1 MKPIPENIS
10 VLILEI
16 KNLIGMPVSV
26 NAVMAVLES
35 MGIREIDV
43 KEDYHL
49 ESLAVLAAL
58 IFKELLKEEYSDE
71 EMNPSSSE
79 AEAYIKSNRGF
90 NKYKDAI
97 KFYIK
102 GLMSVLPIFIQ
113 IACVVIFGYAIWV
126 NVGFNDLQSTAVV
139 LSVIWAL
146 ILTGGFIQ
154 MIGRVGSYY
163 WCSLQK
169 VKAYIAMN
177 RLFFKAIR
185 FVLTILLFINVVNF
199 FLHLYPYIMILI
211 YSIYTIL
218 ISILLLCL
226 ALMYPI
232 EKRWTIIF
240 TITTATAIG
249 LFLKF
254 YTNLHIYLTHWI
266 GISTVILLSF
276 LVYQWTFRDVKKN
289 KKNEYKR
296 FIRDGVII
304 YNNNLYF
311 LYGTFLYILVFM
323 DRFLAWSA
331 DRGTV
336 IPYVIYYEKDYEI
349 GMDLSIV
356 IFFLV
361 AGVLEYSM
369 FVFSKQLNIVL
380 QKLDFYS
387 IAVFKKAFAYL
398 YFRNLLSFLI
408 TSLVAFLFVYGFMHY
423 DWGYKSAFGE
433 GFPERSYNVL
443 IYGSIGYFC
452 LSWAMLNVLYMF
464 RLNQPKNAVKI
475 VGIAIIIDFV
485 VGAFCS
491 RFISY
496 EYSVL
501 GMLAGM
507 LFFLLGSLYYNYK
520 IFSRID
526 YYAVL

>member
-1 MKPIPENIS
+1 MNPIPEKVS
-10 VLILEI
+10 DLILEI
-16 KNLIGMPVSV
+16 KNLIGMPVGA

-43 KEDYHL
+43 VEDYQQ
-49 ESLAVLAAL
+49 ESLATMATL
-58 IFKELLKEEYSDE
+58 IYNELLKEEYTDE
-71 EMNPSSSE
+71 EMNPSNLDVYVSSYE
-79 AEAYIKSNRGF
+79 GF
-90 NKYKDAI
+90 NKVKEGT

-102 GLMSVLPIFIQ
+102 GLFSVLPVFLQIF
-113 IACVVIFGYAIWV
+113 CVVYFGYAIWV

-139 LSVIWAL
+139 LAVIWAL

-154 MIGRVGSYY
+154 VIGRVGSYY
-163 WCSLQK
+163 WSSLQR
-169 VKAYIAMN
+169 VKSYIAMN
-177 RLFFKAIR
+177 RLFFKAAR
-185 FVLTILLFINVVNF
+185 FVVFVLLFMNIVNF
-199 FLHLYPYIMILI
+199 FLHLYPYIMMLI
-211 YSIYTIL
+211 FSIYTFL
-218 ISILLLCL
+218 ISILLLSL

-232 EKRWTIIF
+232 EKRWTILFSISV
-240 TITTATAIG
+240 ATSIA
-249 LFLKF
+249 LYLHF
-254 YTNLHIYLTHWI
+254 YTNIHVFITHWI
-266 GISTVILLSF
+266 GISIVILESF
-276 LVYQWTFRDVKKN
+276 LVYKWSFKGVESQKKKDA
-289 KKNEYKR
+289 KK

-311 LYGTFLYILVFM
+311 LYGVFLYILIFM

-331 DRGTV
+331 DRDNTV
-336 IPYVIYYEKDYEI
+336 IPYIVYYEKDYEI
-349 GMDLSIV
+349 GMDLSII

-369 FVFSKQLNIVL
+369 HVFSKQLSVVL

-387 IAVFKKAFAYL
+387 LAVFKREFAYL
-398 YFRNLLSFLI
+398 YLRNLLVFLV
-408 TSLVAFLFVYGFMHY
+408 TSLAAFLLVYSFMYY

-433 GFPERSYNVL
+433 SFPEISNKVL
-443 IYGSIGYFC
+443 MYGSVGYFC

-475 VGIAIIIDFV
+475 IILAVIIDFV
-485 VGAFCS
+485 VGALCS
-491 RFISY
+491 RMISY
-496 EYSVL
+496 EYSVY